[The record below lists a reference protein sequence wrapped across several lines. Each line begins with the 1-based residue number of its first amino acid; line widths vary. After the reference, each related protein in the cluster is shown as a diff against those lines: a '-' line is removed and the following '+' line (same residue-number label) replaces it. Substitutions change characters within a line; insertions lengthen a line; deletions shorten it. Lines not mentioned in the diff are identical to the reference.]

1 MEAVDISSLA
11 DMRMECACTRVH
23 TVPIKRIHTGSGAL
37 DKLADILK
45 DFKDERVFLI
55 GDKNTMPL
63 ARENVNKMLVNAGC
77 EVTEHVFMCKENL
90 VLDEQLIGSMLV
102 RLPPMTGLI
111 VTIGSG
117 TLNDLSRVIATRT
130 NTPWIIIGT
139 APSMDGYASTV
150 SPIVMEGTKRSVQL
164 GTPYAILA
172 DSDLLCT
179 APDEMLSSGVG
190 DILGKYVALCDWQ
203 LATRETGEY
212 YCDYIADMIYT
223 AANRCANSIEQ
234 VKTRNAA
241 ALADMAD
248 TLVMSGVAIS
258 MHGLSRPAS
267 GSEHQLAHYW
277 EVALH
282 GKKTGRN
289 APLHGNYV
297 ALGAQVACRLYELAS
312 KEFDMNFPYFPPKA
326 DWVRQCMDSL
336 GDYATIETMGV
347 TRELFYESFFHATE
361 SNHRYTLIMFLEQKG
376 RLEHYA
382 KLLANEFYE

>member
-1 MEAVDISSLA
+1 METVNISDFA
-11 DMRMECACTRVH
+11 DLRMECACTRTH
-23 TVPIKRIHTGSGAL
+23 TVSIKHIHTGKGAINR
-37 DKLADILK
+37 LADVLEN
-45 DFKDERVFLI
+45 FKNERVFLV

-63 ARENVNKMLVNAGC
+63 ARESVNKFLVDAGC
-77 EVTEHVFMCKENL
+77 EVTEHVFEREKNL

-102 RLPPMTGLI
+102 RMPQMTGLI

-130 NTPWIIIGT
+130 KLPWVIIGT

-150 SPIVMEGTKRSVQL
+150 SPIAMEGTKRSVPL
-164 GTPYAILA
+164 GVPYAILA

-212 YCDYIADMIYT
+212 YCDYITDMIYT
-223 AANRCANSIEQ
+223 AAGRCANSVDN
-234 VKTRNAA
+234 VKTRDAA
-241 ALADMAD
+241 ALSDMAD
-248 TLVMSGVAIS
+248 TLILSGLAIS

-267 GSEHQLAHYW
+267 GCEHQLAHYW

-282 GKKTGRN
+282 GKGPREN
-289 APLHGNYV
+289 DSLHGNYV
-297 ALGAQVACRLYELAS
+297 ALATEAACRLYELAAG
-312 KEFDMNFPYFPPKA
+312 EFDMSFSYFPPKA
-326 DWVRQCMDSL
+326 QWVKEHMALL
-336 GDYATIETMGV
+336 GDYSTIKTLGV

-361 SNHRYTLIMFLEQKG
+361 SNKRYTLIMFLEHKG

-382 KLLANEFYE
+382 RILTDEFFA